1 MKRVFAKRH
10 RSHSPFRQSD
20 SSDRLPLSFRIR
32 RKHHLHRKT
41 QVLLCELK
49 KAKAFLISRS
59 DLQCFS
65 HEDGCFSPET
75 TFMSS
80 LSELLPD
87 GMNRSYNALQY
98 LYIIKTY

>member
-59 DLQCFS
+59 DLQSFS

-87 GMNRSYNALQY
+87 GVNRDL
-98 LYIIKTY
+98 

>member
-1 MKRVFAKRH
+1 MKRVFTKRH

-20 SSDRLPLSFRIR
+20 SSDRLLR
-32 RKHHLHRKT
+32 
-41 QVLLCELK
+41 
-49 KAKAFLISRS
+49 
-59 DLQCFS
+59 
-65 HEDGCFSPET
+65 GCFSPET